1 MNIRE
6 QAQEI
11 AALIDKRNGQ
21 GIKADEYVRL
31 ARLRTQTNDDI
42 ARVLVRALD
51 VLDTIA
57 AYANVATWPDG
68 YDLSARTVARR
79 ATDDAKGF
87 LASLEKEDTANG

>member
-31 ARLRTQTNDDI
+31 AQLRTQTNDDI

-51 VLDTIA
+51 LIEELVQPRIYDANATRQA
-57 AYANVATWPDG
+57 ARD
-68 YDLSARTVARR
+68 
-79 ATDDAKGF
+79 F
-87 LASLEKEDTANG
+87 LANLETEAETND

>member
-31 ARLRTQTNDDI
+31 AQLRTQTNDDI

-51 VLDTIA
+51 VLEIIA
-57 AYANVATWPDG
+57 E
-68 YDLSARTVARR
+68 YDEGGFEEDYNAMGDLAS
-79 ATDDAKGF
+79 DF
-87 LASLEKEDTANG
+87 LAGLEKEAE